1 MIAKLESQKWHSRAV
16 DFGLRWSM
24 SKISSAK
31 KLHLFLSDINHC
43 GGFLFCM
50 NAEASE
56 EARKPDHLEPGLLCP
71 QHEVPVQRKTKGF
84 VDWSYPIPYV
94 AAPEH
99 CLLRNVSNVKES
111 IGVVR
116 RKDCPPNFRSVRVDK
131 YSMSVHDIDVW
142 PRLKNMCNI
151 GQRARKQRVVAVQI
165 GHDVAIDGG
174 SLEAGIDSVGLAAVR
189 FATPGDLLTIRIQ
202 EIDGSVLRGAVLN
215 MIRKG
220 RVILPQNARDR
231 CFQIFALVVA
241 RRYDCDPRWGI
252 GQRRQFSSRIE
263 PEGLRGMLLKRP
275 HRRLRQKSPQL
286 LDYSGSEEGC
296 YHSDNFLLSGG
307 DQSKERTVGFA
318 SEGLAEGDRFRRSP
332 FWMM

>member
-16 DFGLRWSM
+16 DFRLRWSM

-31 KLHLFLSDINHC
+31 KLHPFLSDINHC
-43 GGFLFCM
+43 GGFLFGM

-56 EARKPDHLEPGLLCP
+56 EARKPDHLEPCLLCP

-99 CLLRNVSNVKES
+99 RLLRNVSDVKES

-116 RKDCPPNFRSVRVDK
+116 RKDRPPNFRSVRIDK
-131 YSMSVHDIDVW
+131 YPMAVYNIDVW
-142 PRLKNMCNI
+142 PHLKNMCNI
-151 GQRARKQRVVAVQI
+151 GERIGEQRIVAVQI

-174 SLEAGIDSVGLAAVR
+174 SLEARIYSVGLAAVR
-189 FATPGDLLTIRIQ
+189 FATPADLPTIRIQ

-220 RVILPQNARDR
+220 SVILPQNARDG

-241 RRYDCDPRWGI
+241 RRYDCDPGWAI
-252 GQRRQFSSRIE
+252 GQRRQFSNRIE
-263 PEGLRGMLLKRP
+263 PEGLRGMLSKRP
-275 HRRLRQKSPQL
+275 HRRLRQK
-286 LDYSGSEEGC
+286 
-296 YHSDNFLLSGG
+296 
-307 DQSKERTVGFA
+307 
-318 SEGLAEGDRFRRSP
+318 
-332 FWMM
+332 